1 MTSTTALS
9 NHLGRDVAHHAWDRQ
24 LPPALTVAS
33 GDEMSLALRDG
44 SNGQIVSSTVAPELN
59 DLQMGLMDPLTGPIW
74 VEGAQPGDVIA
85 VEILDIDL
93 AATGWSAIL
102 PGLGLLTETFPG
114 PYVRSW
120 TLDGPTVDIGD
131 GHLFSLL
138 PMLGVVGVAPP
149 EFGQHPTVVPTN
161 AGGNIDVKYV
171 GVGSRLLLPVFTEGA
186 LLSLGDAHALQGDG
200 ELSGTAIECEADVT
214 VRVELLAG
222 LAYDAP
228 VVETAPL
235 EVRESESYR
244 SFLGVG
250 PDLYVAAQ
258 EASLRAVDALAAAL
272 HLEAFEAYALLGTIA
287 ELRIH
292 EVVDRP
298 NWVVGC
304 MVPQRLFR

>member
-1 MTSTTALS
+1 MTSTAAVS
-9 NHLGRDVAHHAWDRQ
+9 HHLGRDVAHHAWDRE
-24 LPPALTVAS
+24 LPPAMTVPS
-33 GDEMSLALRDG
+33 GSEVSLALRDG
-44 SNGQIVSSTVAPELN
+44 SNKQIVPDTQADELHGLRM
-59 DLQMGLMDPLTGPIW
+59 DLMDPLTGPIW
-74 VEGAQPGDVIA
+74 VEGAQTGDVIA
-85 VEILDIDL
+85 VDILAIEL
-93 AATGWSAIL
+93 ATTGWSAIL

-120 TLDGPTVDIGD
+120 SLDGPSVDIGG
-131 GHLFSLL
+131 GHRFDLR

-149 EFGQHPTVVPTN
+149 EFGQFSTVVPTD

-171 GVGSRLLLPVFTEGA
+171 GVGSRLLLPVCTEGA
-186 LLSLGDAHALQGDG
+186 LLSLGYPHALQGDG

-214 VRVELLAG
+214 VRVELLSG
-222 LAYDAP
+222 LGYTAP
-228 VVETAPL
+228 VVVTAPVEVPEL
-235 EVRESESYR
+235 ESFR

-258 EASLRAVDALAAAL
+258 EAALRAVDAVAAAL
-272 HLEAFEAYALLGTIA
+272 RLEAHEAYALLGTIA

-304 MVPQRLFR
+304 MVPQRLFA